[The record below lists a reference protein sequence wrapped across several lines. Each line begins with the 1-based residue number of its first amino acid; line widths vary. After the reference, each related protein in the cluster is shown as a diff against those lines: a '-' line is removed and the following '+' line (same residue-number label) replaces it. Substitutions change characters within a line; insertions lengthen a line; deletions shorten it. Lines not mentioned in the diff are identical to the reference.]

1 MNRSG
6 VSSDSTHAL
15 LGVPQGSVLGPLLFL
30 VYINGVC
37 NLPFEPSTKLVL
49 YADDILMYRP
59 LSSLADFN
67 HLQND
72 IDILDEWTESQ
83 CLTNQLLDRTL
94 STLARYGTHI
104 LRRTKI
110 LLRKSRSSPARFAA
124 SLGMLNMRTS

>member
-1 MNRSG
+1 MSYLTDRKQSVVLDG

-72 IDILDEWTESQ
+72 IDILDEWTENQ
-83 CLTNQLLDRTL
+83 CLTFNPKKCKAMVL
-94 STLARYGTHI
+94 S
-104 LRRTKI
+104 
-110 LLRKSRSSPARFAA
+110 RK
-124 SLGMLNMRTS
+124 